1 LLSFLAL
8 LPFFFFDSF
17 GIYRVLEVAL
27 SRGPKMA
34 MWAEIPNYE
43 RHVFLPISRNDK
55 KNLRADSDEKELV
68 SNLRLMTFD
77 EESFEPQFGLR
88 EEDFNNEIRIPD
100 LTLVED
106 ELARL
111 SEEDSP
117 EPSPTTFS
125 ALRCPAPTPES
136 MRKGKTK
143 TEEESDFADTEQ
155 NGPSITTTKP
165 KQPLARTKVK
175 SNKHKGSSTK
185 QSPKDKHPRSSR
197 PEGMPPLNLEGVD
210 RQVEAVPSSPRLLS
224 PRVQKPPSPGSS
236 DTIALRP
243 DQSRAVPSI
252 QSPRSA
258 FSITI
263 K

>member
-1 LLSFLAL
+1 M
-8 LPFFFFDSF
+8 
-17 GIYRVLEVAL
+17 GT
-27 SRGPKMA
+27 

-43 RHVFLPISRNDK
+43 RHVFLPIK
-55 KNLRADSDEKELV
+55 KNGRDSDEKELTTT
-68 SNLRLMTFD
+68 LRVLTLD
-77 EESFEPQFGLR
+77 EESEPQEKKIAR
-88 EEDFNNEIRIPD
+88 SEETNGETKIPS
-100 LTLVED
+100 LTLIED

-125 ALRCPAPTPES
+125 STLRCPAPTPES
-136 MRKGKTK
+136 MRKGKT
-143 TEEESDFADTEQ
+143 EEESDFSDTEQ
-155 NGPSITTTKP
+155 DEGATKP
-165 KQPLARTKVK
+165 QKPIAHKKEK
-175 SNKHKGSSTK
+175 SNKGNSKHKVSTSK

-224 PRVQKPPSPGSS
+224 PRVQKPPSPSNNDSS
-236 DTIALRP
+236 KSLRP

-263 K
+263 TSKAVE